1 VSERLTTTLL
11 LPTLDEIEAVR
22 VIVPQ
27 LRKDW
32 VDEILVIDGGST
44 DGTVDYMRAAGLD
57 VHMQTVRG
65 YGEGLLE
72 ALHLAKGDIVIEF
85 NPDGN
90 SIPEDIPR
98 IIAKINEGYDL
109 VIGSRYRD
117 GAKSDDDDWVTAL
130 GNWMFTQIVN
140 LLFGTRYTDVLVGF
154 RAYRRAAALRL
165 DLDAPGLSWP
175 CQSSTRFARAGL
187 RVTEIPAN
195 EPARI
200 GGKRKMMPLR
210 TGWQITQLILRDFI
224 AFRPKKDESI
234 AGQAKRDRVMSASA
248 ATNPGDRGPFKLL
261 QHCKVCGSGD
271 LTDVIHIAPQFL
283 SPTFTRN
290 NAEEGELARIRVPLT
305 MTLCDRA
312 RNPAGCGLLQL
323 REEVEADL
331 LYRRYFYRSAT
342 SETMRTDLRNVIE
355 DICGRLDLK
364 PNDIVVDIGA
374 NDCTTLGF
382 YPGHLRRVGFE
393 PARNIDWSHVD
404 PGITVINDYFS
415 AKPFEQ
421 RFPGAKA
428 KAVGCNAMFYDLADP
443 NSFVADVKAI
453 LAPDGIWCIQLSYLP
468 LMLTNMNFYDIC
480 HEHLSYYSL
489 DALQKLMARNGL
501 AVVDASTNA
510 VNGGSLRAFITHVDN
525 ARAFTDAGER
535 NLAALA
541 DGERALK
548 IDQAQTYRDY
558 FRKIEDLSTR
568 VNKFLDQEIRGG
580 GRIFGLGASTK
591 GNVLL
596 QFFGITKERMPYISE
611 RNPDKVGLRT
621 LGTDFELISE
631 ERARDLRP
639 SSMVVL
645 PWYFKKEIVARE
657 QDYLRQGGKLLFPMP
672 YAHVVT
678 KDGEVA
684 L

>member
-1 VSERLTTTLL
+1 MKLTTTLL
-11 LPTLDEIEAVR
+11 LPTLNEIEAAR
-22 VIVPQ
+22 VIIPQ
-27 LRKDW
+27 IRREW
-32 VDEILVIDGGST
+32 VDEIIVVDGGST
-44 DGTVDYMRAAGLD
+44 DGTVEFMRDAGLR
-57 VHMQTVRG
+57 VHSQTSRG

-72 ALHLAKGDIVIEF
+72 AIHLASGDVIIEF

-90 SIPEDIPR
+90 SIPADIPR
-98 IIAKINEGYDL
+98 IVAKINEGYDL
-109 VIGSRYRD
+109 VIGSRYRE
-117 GAKSDDDDWVTAL
+117 GAKSDDDDWLTAT
-130 GNWMFTQIVN
+130 GNWMFTAIVN
-140 LLFGTRYTDVLVGF
+140 LLFGTQYTDSLVGF
-154 RAYRRAAALRL
+154 RAYRREQALRL

-175 CQSSTRFARAGL
+175 CQTSTRFARAGL
-187 RVTEIPAN
+187 RVTEIFAH

-200 GGKRKMMPLR
+200 GGKRKMMPFR
-210 TGWQITQLILRDFI
+210 TGLQITKLILRDFLT
-224 AFRPKKDESI
+224 FHPKPVPGKADRA
-234 AGQAKRDRVMSASA
+234 AGAETMSAA
-248 ATNPGDRGPFKLL
+248 ATISNPGQRRPFKLL
-261 QHCKVCGSGD
+261 QQCKVCGSGA
-271 LTDVIHIAPQFL
+271 LTDVISIAPQFL

-290 NAEEGELARIRVPLT
+290 NAEEGELAKIRVPLT

-312 RNPAGCGLLQL
+312 RNPDGCGLLQL
-323 REEVEADL
+323 REEVDADL

-342 SETMRTDLRNVIE
+342 SETMRNDLRDVVE
-355 DICGRLDLK
+355 DISSRLDLK
-364 PNDIVVDIGA
+364 PQDIVVDIGA
-374 NDCTTLGF
+374 NDCTTLAF
-382 YPGHLRRVGFE
+382 YPDHLRRVGFE

-404 PGITVINDYFS
+404 RSITVINDYFS

-428 KAVGCNAMFYDLADP
+428 KAVGCNAMFYDLSDP

-453 LAPDGIWCIQLSYLP
+453 LASDGIWCIQLSYLP

-489 DALQKLMARNGL
+489 DALKKLMDRNGL

-510 VNGGSLRAFITHVDN
+510 VNGGSLRAFVTHAGN
-525 ARAFTDAGER
+525 KRAFTEAGKR

-541 DGERALK
+541 DMERALK
-548 IDQAQTYRDY
+548 LDQAQTYRDY
-558 FRKIEDLSTR
+558 FKKIQDLAGR
-568 VNKFLDQEIRGG
+568 VNKFLEQEIQGG
-580 GRIFGLGASTK
+580 GKVFGLGASTK

-621 LGTDFELISE
+621 LGTDFELVSE

-639 SSMVVL
+639 STMVVL

-657 QDYLRQGGKLLFPMP
+657 HDYLQQGGKLLFPMP
-672 YAHVVT
+672 FAHVVT
-678 KDGEVA
+678 KDQEII